1 MMNIDKASNTKL
13 YFEFKME
20 EWSVHKNKMHTNK
33 VHANNKEISK
43 EESTVLPNKD
53 NSSLGEI
60 NEMEEIKENQSNVCD
75 AEGFK
80 EETLVEA
87 EILEDEE
94 LREEEPKEILESERE
109 RDMKKK
115 TIKLEEEN
123 KKLQDEIDSFK
134 DKLLRTAAEYEN
146 FRRRTA
152 KEKEGIYVDAC
163 ADVLKEVLPV
173 LDNLERALSIDGS
186 GEDLRTGVEM
196 TVRQFN
202 DAFNKLG
209 VEELSS
215 EGNFDPNLHNA
226 VMHIQDEDYGTNEI
240 VEVFQKGYKKANRVL
255 RHSMVKVAN

>member
-1 MMNIDKASNTKL
+1 
-13 YFEFKME
+13 ME
-20 EWSVHKNKMHTNK
+20 EWSVHKNK
-33 VHANNKEISK
+33 VHANNKEILK
-43 EESTVLPNKD
+43 EESAKMSGEA
-53 NSSLGEI
+53 SSPLDEVS
-60 NEMEEIKENQSNVCD
+60 EMEEIQSDFVETN
-75 AEGFK
+75 GFK
-80 EETLVEA
+80 EETLEQA
-87 EILEDEE
+87 EVLEDVELIDEE
-94 LREEEPKEILESERE
+94 SNEIIESERE
-109 RDMKKK
+109 KDMKKK

-123 KKLQDEIDSFK
+123 KKLQDEIDVFK

>member
-1 MMNIDKASNTKL
+1 
-13 YFEFKME
+13 ME
-20 EWSVHKNKMHTNK
+20 EWSVHKNKVYT
-33 VHANNKEISK
+33 NNKEILK
-43 EESTVLPNKD
+43 EESAKMSREA
-53 NSSLGEI
+53 SSPLDEVS
-60 NEMEEIKENQSNVCD
+60 EMEEIQSDFVETN
-75 AEGFK
+75 GFK
-80 EETLVEA
+80 EETLEQA
-87 EILEDEE
+87 EVLEDVELIDEE
-94 LREEEPKEILESERE
+94 SNEIIESERE
-109 RDMKKK
+109 KDMKKK

-123 KKLQDEIDSFK
+123 KKLQDEIDVFK

>member
-1 MMNIDKASNTKL
+1 M
-13 YFEFKME
+13 
-20 EWSVHKNKMHTNK
+20 HKNKVHT
-33 VHANNKEISK
+33 NNKEILK
-43 EESTVLPNKD
+43 EESAKMSREAESPLDEV
-53 NSSLGEI
+53 
-60 NEMEEIKENQSNVCD
+60 NEMEEIQSDFVETN
-75 AEGFK
+75 GFK
-80 EETLVEA
+80 EETLEQA
-87 EILEDEE
+87 EVLEDVELIDEE
-94 LREEEPKEILESERE
+94 SNEILESERE
-109 RDMKKK
+109 KDMRKK

-123 KKLQDEIDSFK
+123 KKLQDEIDVFK